1 MKRMFFLICVLFAFS
16 TGMKAEDYVWP
27 NNSVQLSSGLH
38 NKGMGNETLL
48 GLEHYFGSNHRA
60 SLYGN
65 IAYLHAHK
73 LRQELYS
80 QNVSLELGFKKY
92 IKLVKERCYA
102 FASFGLTAG
111 IEDSKV
117 IMLDEPKQ
125 YDTYFTGSTIG
136 AGVEYL
142 LTKHLAV
149 EIRYR
154 YKRDNIDN
162 FHIWGGG
169 LKYSF

>member
-1 MKRMFFLICVLFAFS
+1 M
-16 TGMKAEDYVWP
+16 
-27 NNSVQLSSGLH
+27 
-38 NKGMGNETLL
+38 
-48 GLEHYFGSNHRA
+48 
-60 SLYGN
+60 
-65 IAYLHAHK
+65 
-73 LRQELYS
+73 
-80 QNVSLELGFKKY
+80 ELGFKKY

-102 FASFGLTAG
+102 FVSFGLTAG

-154 YKRDNIDN
+154 FKRDNIDN